1 MSAVFESISCSMQWC
16 WCSNIRCC
24 LLQIEQY
31 LESQQQGDAEVKAEE
46 EENKAVESGADEEEE
61 EEPEPK

>member
-1 MSAVFESISCSMQWC
+1 MSAPLSPSPAQRSG
-16 WCSNIRCC
+16 WCSDIWRC

-46 EENKAVESGADEEEE
+46 EKNEDEESGAEEEEE

>member
-1 MSAVFESISCSMQWC
+1 MSATAESISCSMQWC
-16 WCSNIRCC
+16 WCSNTWRC

-31 LESQQQGDAEVKAEE
+31 LESQQQVDAEVKAEE
-46 EENKAVESGADEEEE
+46 EENRDEEIGAEEEEE